1 MQTRRGSTEC
11 TKQQEGTS
19 QPACADSHL
28 RNSTYSPAATWSHSN
43 SWESKQWYSNGRL
56 WKVAVSNFGVYQIRG
71 SNCNS
76 FLAKLLRKTNCMHK
90 RYTQYHITAFAV
102 SQDHII
108 TAAQY
113 NITSHHITVSQ
124 HHNISVSQYLRIT
137 SHHSTTISH
146 YSITSQYLRIT
157 TSHHSITVSQHHSIA
172 ISHYSIRTH
181 HNIKISHHSITI
193 SHYSITPQYHITSQY
208 HNITL
213 QYHIII

>member
-124 HHNISVSQYLRIT
+124 HHS
-137 SHHSTTISH
+137 
-146 YSITSQYLRIT
+146 IT
-157 TSHHSITVSQHHSIA
+157 TSQHK
-172 ISHYSIRTH
+172 
-181 HNIKISHHSITI
+181 N
-193 SHYSITPQYHITSQY
+193 ITSQY
-208 HNITL
+208 HNITTFQYHSISVSHHITVP
-213 QYHIII
+213 QYHITVSHHSISVSLHHITASQYHNITVSQYHITVSEHITT